1 MMRVLHCKTSV
12 CYHKLRLPP
21 ESLSLAGNCN
31 RFALD
36 SFFIKTISSQ
46 MKNSYIKFRCAESEK
61 ERIEG
66 MAERSGVTLSEYCR
80 QQCLTGRILASPKL
94 SPTEISYFREL
105 KEHNNAIARLSNL
118 IRNKDPQLVIAIAEY
133 LEQSRQLYNR
143 FF

>member
-1 MMRVLHCKTSV
+1 
-12 CYHKLRLPP
+12 
-21 ESLSLAGNCN
+21 
-31 RFALD
+31 
-36 SFFIKTISSQ
+36 
-46 MKNSYIKFRCAESEK
+46 MKNNYIKFRCAESEK

-94 SPTEISYFREL
+94 SPAEISYFRAL
-105 KEHNNAIARLSNL
+105 KEHNNALARIANL
-118 IRNKDPQLVIAIAEY
+118 IRSKDSQLLVAITKY